1 MLKAPEERF
10 VLRNQRNDTVIATR
24 LEPAFDSASR
34 RKGLLGRTMF
44 DEGSALIIA
53 PCSSIHTFF
62 MHMAI
67 DVVFVSR
74 SGEILKTYSSL
85 RAWRIAVA
93 PGAFAAIE
101 LPSGTLSR
109 SDTRRGDP
117 ISLTIGIAR

>member
-24 LEPAFDSASR
+24 VEPAFDSASR
-34 RKGLLGRTMF
+34 RKGLLGRTIF

-62 MHMAI
+62 MRMAI
-67 DVVFVSR
+67 DVAFVSR

-85 RAWRIAVA
+85 GAWRIAA
-93 PGAFAAIE
+93 ARGAYATIE

-117 ISLTIGIAR
+117 IALTIR